1 MKFSILKK
9 VNSSF
14 TSTMT
19 EDINLVIY
27 LFYLVDK
34 LKRTHN
40 GCDKQ
45 ILRASAR
52 TPPQIGL
59 TIGFMRS

>member
-14 TSTMT
+14 TSRMT

-40 GCDKQ
+40 GFDK
-45 ILRASAR
+45 IAGVLS
-52 TPPQIGL
+52 
-59 TIGFMRS
+59 